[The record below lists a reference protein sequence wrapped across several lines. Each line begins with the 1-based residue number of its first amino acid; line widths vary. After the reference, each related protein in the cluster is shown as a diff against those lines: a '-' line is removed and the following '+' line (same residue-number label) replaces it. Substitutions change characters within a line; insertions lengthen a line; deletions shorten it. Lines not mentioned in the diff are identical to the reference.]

1 MKKYE
6 NGEYVEMT
14 PEEIATMQENLS
26 RLQIPISTIERLEA
40 LEAAVLDLIME
51 DT

>member
-14 PEEIATMQENLS
+14 QEEIATMKENLS
-26 RLQIPISTIERLEA
+26 RLPIPISTMERLEA
-40 LEAAVLDLIME
+40 LEAAVLDLITE
-51 DT
+51 GV